1 MNYLPLLP
9 LIIVVYVVT
18 VDPNVSDYLYLKLVK
33 SSILTLQ
40 TQFFRIKLLI
50 QLKYEL
56 FLLRQKIVPKR
67 FYDMAKE
74 VRRKDKE

>member
-40 TQFFRIKLLI
+40 TQLFRIKLLI